1 MNVDLSMD
9 TDTMNASCRDL
20 KTEIDKIQD
29 IQKRLND
36 VKDSINNCWQ
46 DGDASKIFMEK
57 LDTYIK
63 ELSYLYEKLLVEHTC
78 MSKFPKV
85 FETIDGIYYN
95 NFKNRL

>member
-1 MNVDLSMD
+1 MNVDLSID
-9 TDTMNASCRDL
+9 TDEMNVACRNL

-36 VKDSINNCWQ
+36 VKESINNNWQ
-46 DGDASKIFMEK
+46 DGDGSKIFMDK
-57 LDTYIK
+57 LETYIK

-85 FETIDGIYYN
+85 FETIDGIYFN
-95 NFKNRL
+95 NFTNR